1 MQLTI
6 QFKKEENQQATF
18 QCIRKDGSVTTQ
30 NLDESLIGHDL
41 MHIAV
46 ETTLGLKHSFLSLL
60 ANGMDI
66 QDFELSEEERGTA
79 LPLEAIQTEF
89 IVGFLQSE
97 RYNGIQFEDFNEVI
111 AASCALKAIEA
122 PAPISDAQL
131 AQIKSIAQSL
141 RKEWSNIRPGETLE
155 LSFPFILENT

>member
-6 QFKKEENQQATF
+6 QFKKKENQQVIF
-18 QCIRKDGSVTTQ
+18 QCIRTDGSVTTQ
-30 NLDESLIGHDL
+30 NLDESIVGHDL

-46 ETTLGLKHSFLSLL
+46 ETTLGLEHSFLSLL
-60 ANGMDI
+60 AKGMEI
-66 QDFELSEEERGTA
+66 QDFELEESSTA

-97 RYNGIQFEDFNEVI
+97 LYNGIQFENFNAVI
-111 AASCALKAIEA
+111 QESCALKAIEP

-131 AQIKSIAQSL
+131 VQIKSMAQSL
-141 RKEWSNIRPGETLE
+141 RKEWLNIKSGETLE
-155 LSFPFILENT
+155 LSFPFIPENT